1 MKESFITEAEKHTEI
16 AGKYD
21 VIVAGSGPSGF
32 AAAVTAAR
40 NGAKT
45 LIISLPPTQPV
56 LWQSMRRIF
65 WRLTSMRL
73 SRKYPIEK

>member
-1 MKESFITEAEKHTEI
+1 MKESFITEAEKHIEI

-45 LIISLPPTQPV
+45 LIIEA
-56 LWQSMRRIF
+56 QSSVGGISTSGLMSHFTGRVES
-65 WRLTSMRL
+65 RLYSE
-73 SRKYPIEK
+73 I

>member
-40 NGAKT
+40 NGAK
-45 LIISLPPTQPV
+45 
-56 LWQSMRRIF
+56 R
-65 WRLTSMRL
+65 
-73 SRKYPIEK
+73 

>member
-1 MKESFITEAEKHTEI
+1 MNEAYITENKRTEI

-40 NGAKT
+40 NGAK
-45 LIISLPPTQPV
+45 
-56 LWQSMRRIF
+56 R
-65 WRLTSMRL
+65 
-73 SRKYPIEK
+73 